1 MGKVD
6 KSSNGTD
13 KSVKSG
19 KDANALTQILNG
31 EFLTKSFVLNNLP
44 YIFFILL
51 LLIVFVAKGYYV
63 KQLNDEIEINERE
76 LNQNAADFTV
86 VKTKLEEET
95 KRYKLVEKLQERELK
110 ESLNATKVIRIK
122 KWLNEQE

>member
-6 KSSNGTD
+6 KSSNGTE

-63 KQLNDEIEINERE
+63 KQLNDEIKINETE
-76 LNQNAADFTV
+76 LNQNAAEYIEA
-86 VKTKLEEET
+86 KTKLEEET

-122 KWLNEQE
+122 K

>member
-6 KSSNGTD
+6 KSSKGTV

-63 KQLNDEIEINERE
+63 KQINDEIEINERE
-76 LNQNAADFTV
+76 LNQNAADFTES
-86 VKTKLEEET
+86 KTKLEEET

-122 KWLNEQE
+122 K

>member
-19 KDANALTQILNG
+19 RDANALTQILNG

-63 KQLNDEIEINERE
+63 KQLSDEIKINETE
-76 LNQNAADFTV
+76 LNQNAAEYIEA
-86 VKTKLEEET
+86 KTKLEEET
-95 KRYKLVEKLQERELK
+95 KRYKLVEKLKERELK

-122 KWLNEQE
+122 K

>member
-31 EFLTKSFVLNNLP
+31 EFLTKSFVLNNIP

-63 KQLNDEIEINERE
+63 KQLNDEIKINETE
-76 LNQNAADFTV
+76 LNQNAAEYIEA
-86 VKTKLEEET
+86 KTKLEEET

-122 KWLNEQE
+122 K

>member
-63 KQLNDEIEINERE
+63 KQLNDEIEINEKE
-76 LNQNAADFTV
+76 LNENAAEFTEA
-86 VKTKLEEET
+86 KTKLEEET
-95 KRYKLVEKLQERELK
+95 KRYKLVEKLKDRELK

-122 KWLNEQE
+122 K

>member
-19 KDANALTQILNG
+19 RDANALTQILNG

-63 KQLNDEIEINERE
+63 KQLNDEIKINETE
-76 LNQNAADFTV
+76 LNQNAAEYIEA
-86 VKTKLEEET
+86 KTKLEEET

-122 KWLNEQE
+122 K

>member
-1 MGKVD
+1 MGKSD
-6 KSSNGTD
+6 KSSGGTN
-13 KSVKSG
+13 KSVKLG
-19 KDANALTQILNG
+19 KDANALAQILNG

-63 KQLNDEIEINERE
+63 KQISDEIKINEIE
-76 LNQNAADFTV
+76 LNQNAAEYIEA
-86 VKTKLEEET
+86 KTKLEEET
-95 KRYKLVEKLQERELK
+95 KRYKLVEKLKERELK

-122 KWLNEQE
+122 K

>member
-6 KSSNGTD
+6 KSSNGTE

-63 KQLNDEIEINERE
+63 KQLSDEIKINETE
-76 LNQNAADFTV
+76 LNQNAAEYIEA
-86 VKTKLEEET
+86 KTKLEEET

-122 KWLNEQE
+122 K

>member
-1 MGKVD
+1 MSKAE
-6 KSSNGTD
+6 KSSSGTE
-13 KSVKSG
+13 KSAKRG

-44 YIFFILL
+44 YIFFIIL

-63 KQLNDEIEINERE
+63 KQLNDDIKINEEE
-76 LNQNAADFTV
+76 LNQNAADFIE

-95 KRYKLVEKLQERELK
+95 KRYKLLEKLEDRQLK

-122 KWLNEQE
+122 KQ

>member
-63 KQLNDEIEINERE
+63 KQLNDEIKINETE
-76 LNQNAADFTV
+76 LNQNAAEYIE

-122 KWLNEQE
+122 K

>member
-6 KSSNGTD
+6 KSSSGTE

-31 EFLTKSFVLNNLP
+31 ELLTKSFVLNNLP

-63 KQLNDEIEINERE
+63 KQLGDEIKINETE
-76 LNQNAADFTV
+76 LNQNAAEYIEA
-86 VKTKLEEET
+86 KTKLEEET

-122 KWLNEQE
+122 K

>member
-63 KQLNDEIEINERE
+63 KQINDEIKINEIE
-76 LNQNAADFTV
+76 LNQNAADYIEA
-86 VKTKLEEET
+86 KTKLEEET

-110 ESLNATKVIRIK
+110 ESMNATKVIRIK
-122 KWLNEQE
+122 K

>member
-6 KSSNGTD
+6 KSSKGTN

-63 KQLNDEIEINERE
+63 KQINDEIEINERE
-76 LNQNAADFTV
+76 LNQNAADFTES
-86 VKTKLEEET
+86 KTKLEEET

-122 KWLNEQE
+122 K

>member
-63 KQLNDEIEINERE
+63 KQINDDIKINERE
-76 LNQNAADFTV
+76 LNQNAADFTEA
-86 VKTKLEEET
+86 KTKLEEET

-122 KWLNEQE
+122 K

>member
-63 KQLNDEIEINERE
+63 KQINDEIEINERE
-76 LNQNAADFTV
+76 LNQNAADFIEA
-86 VKTKLEEET
+86 KTKLEEET

-122 KWLNEQE
+122 K

>member
-1 MGKVD
+1 MSKAE
-6 KSSNGTD
+6 KSSSGTE
-13 KSVKSG
+13 KSAKRG

-44 YIFFILL
+44 YIFFIIL

-63 KQLNDEIEINERE
+63 KQLNGDIKINEEE
-76 LNQNAADFTV
+76 LNQNAADFIE

-95 KRYKLVEKLQERELK
+95 KRYKLLEKLEDRQLK

-122 KWLNEQE
+122 KQ

>member
-6 KSSNGTD
+6 KSSSGTE

-63 KQLNDEIEINERE
+63 KQLSDEIKINETE
-76 LNQNAADFTV
+76 LNQNAAEYIEA
-86 VKTKLEEET
+86 KTKLEEET

-122 KWLNEQE
+122 K

>member
-13 KSVKSG
+13 KSVKSV

-63 KQLNDEIEINERE
+63 KQLSDEIKINETE
-76 LNQNAADFTV
+76 LNQNAAEYIEA
-86 VKTKLEEET
+86 KTKLEEET

-122 KWLNEQE
+122 K

>member
-6 KSSNGTD
+6 KSSSGTD

-63 KQLNDEIEINERE
+63 KQLNDEIKINETE
-76 LNQNAADFTV
+76 LNQNAAEYIEA
-86 VKTKLEEET
+86 KTKLEEET

-122 KWLNEQE
+122 K

>member
-6 KSSNGTD
+6 KSSNGTH

-63 KQLNDEIEINERE
+63 KQLSDEIKINETE
-76 LNQNAADFTV
+76 LNQNAAEYIEA
-86 VKTKLEEET
+86 KTKLEEET

-122 KWLNEQE
+122 K

>member
-13 KSVKSG
+13 KSIKSG

-63 KQLNDEIEINERE
+63 KQLNDEIKINETE
-76 LNQNAADFTV
+76 LNQNAAEYIEA
-86 VKTKLEEET
+86 KTKLEEET

-110 ESLNATKVIRIK
+110 ESLNATNVIRIK
-122 KWLNEQE
+122 K